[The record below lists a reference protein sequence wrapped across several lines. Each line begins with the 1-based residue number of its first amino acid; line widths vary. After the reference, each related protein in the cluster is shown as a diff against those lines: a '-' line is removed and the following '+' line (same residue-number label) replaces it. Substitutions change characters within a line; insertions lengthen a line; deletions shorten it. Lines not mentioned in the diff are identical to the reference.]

1 VSYRVHPNFAKDD
14 YKLDSSWLAVV
25 DFGSGAEAEG
35 RVLRR
40 MTRLVMIVGGTA
52 LLVAMPRED
61 YARLWAETQ
70 VAASR
75 AYALINH
82 HVVKPIRVAATSR
95 EDGGV
100 ISVPAPR
107 PTIRPSLLDG
117 EARQGLAAARMPEL
131 APKRPRDG
139 VGVAQDDPAA
149 GDAAMS
155 VKPLALRGDA
165 GSRVPKPPAIVVAGD
180 ASEGEARSDAT
191 VPPAAS
197 AASVTSEQPGVHLPA
212 AEPPA
217 PGPTEV
223 VAATAPDDAVQAA
236 DDQGAGEQAAAAAP
250 PIPLAKPEVPPDKR
264 PPVAAKLLF
273 GAAKT
278 AAPLAARSIGYYSRG
293 CLAGGKALPVDGLAW
308 QAMRLS
314 RNRNWG
320 HPNLIALIE
329 QFAKEVQKEDGWPG
343 LLVGDISQPRGGP
356 MLTGHASHQVG
367 LDADIWFTPMPG
379 RRLSRR
385 ERENLSATSMIMG
398 PTKVDPSAFTPRHVK
413 VVKRAASYREVE
425 RILVHPAIKKALC
438 EAAGSD
444 RAWLGKVR
452 PYFGHY
458 YHFHIRLAC
467 PRGSANCRSQ
477 RPPSGADGCG
487 KELDYWFR
495 RLTTPPRPKP
505 KVTKPRPPKPPIT
518 VADLP
523 EECRVVLEAGGG
535 PLAKDEAEL
544 VKTSIERSKKI
555 IDISGEPR
563 AKALAR
569 KAGQ

>member
-1 VSYRVHPNFAKDD
+1 M
-14 YKLDSSWLAVV
+14 
-25 DFGSGAEAEG
+25 
-35 RVLRR
+35 RR

-52 LLVAMPRED
+52 LLVAVPRDD

-82 HVVKPIRVAATSR
+82 HVIKPIRVAATSS

-100 ISVPAPR
+100 ISVSAPR

-131 APKRPRDG
+131 APKRPADD

-149 GDAAMS
+149 GDAVMP
-155 VKPLALRGDA
+155 VQPLALRGDA
-165 GSRVPKPPAIVVAGD
+165 ASREPRPPPAVVVAED
-180 ASEGEARSDAT
+180 ASESVARSDGA

-197 AASVTSEQPGVHLPA
+197 AASVTSEQPGVPLPA

-217 PGPTEV
+217 PETTEV
-223 VAATAPDDAVQAA
+223 VAVTAPDDAVLAA
-236 DDQGAGEQAAAAAP
+236 DDQGADEQAAAATP

-293 CLAGGKALPVDGLAW
+293 CLAGGKALPVDGPAW

-320 HPNLIALIE
+320 HPKLIALIE
-329 QFAKEVQKEDGWPG
+329 QFAKEVQKEEGWPG

-398 PTKVDPSAFTPRHVK
+398 PTKVDPSAFTPSHVK

-458 YHFHIRLAC
+458 YHFHVRLAC

-495 RLTTPPRPKP
+495 RLTAPPRPKP

-523 EECRVVLEAGGG
+523 QECRVILEAGGG

-569 KAGQ
+569 KAGR

>member
-1 VSYRVHPNFAKDD
+1 
-14 YKLDSSWLAVV
+14 
-25 DFGSGAEAEG
+25 
-35 RVLRR
+35 
-40 MTRLVMIVGGTA
+40 
-52 LLVAMPRED
+52 
-61 YARLWAETQ
+61 
-70 VAASR
+70 
-75 AYALINH
+75 
-82 HVVKPIRVAATSR
+82 
-95 EDGGV
+95 
-100 ISVPAPR
+100 
-107 PTIRPSLLDG
+107 
-117 EARQGLAAARMPEL
+117 
-131 APKRPRDG
+131 
-139 VGVAQDDPAA
+139 
-149 GDAAMS
+149 
-155 VKPLALRGDA
+155 
-165 GSRVPKPPAIVVAGD
+165 
-180 ASEGEARSDAT
+180 
-191 VPPAAS
+191 
-197 AASVTSEQPGVHLPA
+197 
-212 AEPPA
+212 
-217 PGPTEV
+217 
-223 VAATAPDDAVQAA
+223 
-236 DDQGAGEQAAAAAP
+236 
-250 PIPLAKPEVPPDKR
+250 
-264 PPVAAKLLF
+264 
-273 GAAKT
+273 
-278 AAPLAARSIGYYSRG
+278 
-293 CLAGGKALPVDGLAW
+293 
-308 QAMRLS
+308 MRLS

-320 HPNLIALIE
+320 HPKLIALIE
-329 QFAKEVQKEDGWPG
+329 QFAKEVQKEEGWPG
-343 LLVGDISQPRGGP
+343 LLIGDISQPRGGP

-385 ERENLSATSMIMG
+385 ERENLSAISMIMG
-398 PTKVDPSAFTPRHVK
+398 PTKVDPSAFTPSHVK

-458 YHFHIRLAC
+458 YHFHVRLAC

-495 RLTTPPRPKP
+495 RLTAPPRPKP

-523 EECRVVLEAGGG
+523 QECRVVLEAGGG

-569 KAGQ
+569 KAGR